1 MDNQRRKSMTYQYA
15 RLAVGRLK
23 RYRDA
28 WDIVPLTESG
38 EELPTMSEQD
48 LENLTWTKKVIDY
61 EIKDGVMYCRLEGVK

>member
-1 MDNQRRKSMTYQYA
+1 MTFQYA

-38 EELPTMSEQD
+38 EELPPMSEED

-61 EIKDGVMYCRLEGVK
+61 EIKDGVMYCRLEGVR

>member
-1 MDNQRRKSMTYQYA
+1 MTYQYA

-38 EELPTMSEQD
+38 EELPPMTETDMQYKI
-48 LENLTWTKKVIDY
+48 WTKNVIDY
-61 EIKDGVMYCRLEGVK
+61 EIKDGVMYCRLEGVR